1 MKNMLCIF
9 AGLSILLLS
18 NQIYCN
24 GASDNQNAIQS
35 KSSSGSTINIS
46 CTREL
51 QNLATNLVDEYS
63 KLKPTVKVTFTG
75 INNQSLDKDN
85 SLCLVSGDNT
95 EISNDKTAW
104 KILVGR
110 EVIVPVTNSK
120 NPLLEE
126 INRQGISSDEF
137 SILFSNTDKQNWKNI
152 LGDVQNAQ
160 IHYYLLD
167 NESVKGSIANYLQ
180 TNPSFTNGIVVKSE
194 NELISALTND
204 VYAIGFCNLTG
215 IVDLKTNEIMEN
227 IKIIP
232 IDKNMNGR
240 VDNFENIYENLSSL
254 TRGVWIGKYPVSLGE
269 NVYAVSENKPTDEN
283 TLAFLTWL
291 TTDGQHL
298 LNSNGFCDL
307 ANIEKQS
314 NLLAL
319 ANSEISVVQPDKT
332 DTAGL
337 WVIILISFL
346 SLGFVVTG
354 LVFSRRNKKSQASAK
369 IFKINSSLDENS
381 ILAPKGLYFDKTHT
395 WAFMEQN
402 GDVKVG
408 IDDFLQHIT
417 GTLTRIKMKAPGE
430 KIRRGEKILTINHDG
445 KQLDIFSPVTGT
457 IKEQNQLLTADSSR
471 INTSPY
477 SEGWVYSMEPLNWL
491 REIQLMFMAD
501 KYKEWVKD
509 ELTRLKDFFGT
520 SVRSN
525 NTLYAQVVLQD
536 GGELTD
542 NVLADLGPEV
552 WEEFQRNFINT
563 SK

>member
-1 MKNMLCIF
+1 M
-9 AGLSILLLS
+9 
-18 NQIYCN
+18 
-24 GASDNQNAIQS
+24 
-35 KSSSGSTINIS
+35 
-46 CTREL
+46 
-51 QNLATNLVDEYS
+51 
-63 KLKPTVKVTFTG
+63 
-75 INNQSLDKDN
+75 
-85 SLCLVSGDNT
+85 
-95 EISNDKTAW
+95 
-104 KILVGR
+104 
-110 EVIVPVTNSK
+110 
-120 NPLLEE
+120 
-126 INRQGISSDEF
+126 
-137 SILFSNTDKQNWKNI
+137 
-152 LGDVQNAQ
+152 
-160 IHYYLLD
+160 
-167 NESVKGSIANYLQ
+167 
-180 TNPSFTNGIVVKSE
+180 
-194 NELISALTND
+194 ISALTND

-240 VDNFENIYENLSSL
+240 VDSFENIYENLSSI
-254 TRGVWIGKYPVSLGE
+254 TRGVWIGKYPDDLSK
-269 NVYAVSENKPTDEN
+269 NVYAISENRPSDEN

-291 TTDGQHL
+291 TTDGQHF

-319 ANSEISVVQPDKT
+319 TNPEIMVVQPDKT
-332 DTAGL
+332 ETAGM

-346 SLGFVVTG
+346 TLGFVVTA
-354 LVFSRRNKKSQASAK
+354 LVLARRNKKSQGTDE
-369 IFKINSSLDENS
+369 IIKINSILDENS
-381 ILAPKGLYFDKTHT
+381 ILAPKGLFFDRTHT

-402 GDVKVG
+402 GTVKIG

-430 KIRRGEKILTINHDG
+430 KIRRGEKIFTINHEG

-477 SEGWVYSMEPLNWL
+477 SEGWVYSIEPLNWL

-501 KYKEWVKD
+501 KYKEWLKD
-509 ELTRLKDFFGT
+509 ELTRLKDFFAA